1 MKKIFY
7 IVFALILSIGC
18 QNAFSQQFED
28 VVKFLPTNLH
38 YNQATF
44 EWEHQEKRNSLIVG
58 IGIPY
63 HHSIIDRSFG
73 EFVPTSAN
81 FKSADLYS
89 YSVRVG
95 YRHYITNNDPFGLYV
110 ECYIKSQTMDWNVSI
125 KNNDHVAGV
134 VKGYFYGVAP
144 GVQIGYQEVFW
155 KHFIMDLYV
164 IGFEVNNANGNATSY
179 SQNETDAQY
188 TRNFVSNLANQ
199 HLPNNANF
207 KSSGGSNDYSYNYK
221 LSNFA
226 YPHFR
231 LGISV
236 GYRF

>member
-1 MKKIFY
+1 MKKLL
-7 IVFALILSIGC
+7 LIIAFVLSLSSLK
-18 QNAFSQQFED
+18 AQQFED
-28 VVKFLPTNLH
+28 VVKFLPVNLH

-44 EWEHQEKRNSLIVG
+44 EWEHQEKRNSLIVSV
-58 IGIPY
+58 GIPY
-63 HHSIIDRSFG
+63 HQSIIDRSFG

-81 FKSADLYS
+81 FNSADLYS

-110 ECYIKSQTMDWNVSI
+110 EGYVKSQTMDWNASI

-155 KHFIMDLYV
+155 KHFVMDLYV

-179 SQNETDAQY
+179 SQTLEDANY
-188 TRNFVSNLANQ
+188 TRIFVSNLANQ
-199 HLPNNANF
+199 YLPNNAKSKF
-207 KSSGGSNDYSYNYK
+207 KSSGNSNDYSYDYK
-221 LSNFA
+221 LNNFA